1 MHPENS
7 NFHFRRP
14 VQAACIAVFGLG
26 VIYAVVTV
34 LGLLSL
40 PSPDEQIA
48 DPYFTLM
55 EVLILLIAPLMAL
68 VVLAVHFYAAADKKW
83 YSLAAA
89 VFMFI
94 MAAITSCVHFTIL
107 TISRQPAAE
116 QLAGHSF
123 FFSFQWPSVVYAL
136 DILAWDWFYA
146 LSVFFAAAVFK
157 TGRLEKTIRTL
168 LLVSGILSLVG
179 LLGIPFQNM
188 QIRNIGIIGY
198 AVLGPVA
205 FLVIGKW
212 FGLSGKT
219 PD

>member
-1 MHPENS
+1 
-7 NFHFRRP
+7 
-14 VQAACIAVFGLG
+14 
-26 VIYAVVTV
+26 
-34 LGLLSL
+34 
-40 PSPDEQIA
+40 
-48 DPYFTLM
+48 
-55 EVLILLIAPLMAL
+55 
-68 VVLAVHFYAAADKKW
+68 
-83 YSLAAA
+83 
-89 VFMFI
+89 
-94 MAAITSCVHFTIL
+94 
-107 TISRQPAAE
+107 
-116 QLAGHSF
+116 
-123 FFSFQWPSVVYAL
+123 
-136 DILAWDWFYA
+136 WFYA

>member
-40 PSPDEQIA
+40 PAPDEQIA

-68 VVLAVHFYAAADKKW
+68 VILAVHFYAAADKKW

-123 FFSFQWPSVVYAL
+123 FFSFQ
-136 DILAWDWFYA
+136 
-146 LSVFFAAAVFK
+146 
-157 TGRLEKTIRTL
+157 
-168 LLVSGILSLVG
+168 
-179 LLGIPFQNM
+179 
-188 QIRNIGIIGY
+188 
-198 AVLGPVA
+198 
-205 FLVIGKW
+205 
-212 FGLSGKT
+212 
-219 PD
+219 